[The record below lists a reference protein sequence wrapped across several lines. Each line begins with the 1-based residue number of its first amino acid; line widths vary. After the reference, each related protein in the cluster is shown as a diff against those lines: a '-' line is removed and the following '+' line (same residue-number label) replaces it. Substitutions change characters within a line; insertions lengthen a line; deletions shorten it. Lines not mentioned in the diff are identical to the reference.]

1 MCLKKKHSK
10 HLTEYPRRLERYF
23 CDEKKEVGDVFEP
36 AVERKITFEDVEEK
50 KEESP
55 YFSSPEEQKD
65 VFEEETFQTLNRIS
79 KKIYSTPFE
88 KWH

>member
-1 MCLKKKHSK
+1 M
-10 HLTEYPRRLERYF
+10 
-23 CDEKKEVGDVFEP
+23 FEP